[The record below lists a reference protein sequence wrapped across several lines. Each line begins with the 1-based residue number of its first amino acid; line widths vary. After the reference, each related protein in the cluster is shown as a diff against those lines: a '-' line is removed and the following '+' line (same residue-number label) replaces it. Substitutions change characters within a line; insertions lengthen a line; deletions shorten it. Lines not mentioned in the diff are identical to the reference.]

1 LTAKKEVEMKRLA
14 SKLRYLWA
22 LAFALALMPTLAQA
36 ASANELSLDGVNY
49 LHRWSK
55 NGQNEFTPPAESDLS
70 RWTDMITLNV
80 IDKVS
85 DGEKLAE
92 LANRILGTYQAAG
105 KILRTNSLPRTQT
118 RSAEHFI
125 GAVLGSQEFLEAVFA
140 RVVLIDGTGLVIVH
154 SHRIYGQKVGPEM
167 ADWLRKNGP
176 RSEQVLMDWSDMPG
190 PVELRKLPQNSK

>member
-1 LTAKKEVEMKRLA
+1 MKRLA

-92 LANRILGTYQAAG
+92 LANRILG
-105 KILRTNSLPRTQT
+105 
-118 RSAEHFI
+118 
-125 GAVLGSQEFLEAVFA
+125 
-140 RVVLIDGTGLVIVH
+140 
-154 SHRIYGQKVGPEM
+154 
-167 ADWLRKNGP
+167 
-176 RSEQVLMDWSDMPG
+176 
-190 PVELRKLPQNSK
+190 PVNI